1 MRSVGTPK
9 HNFSSLSHLRISL
22 FTYYFVYSFFKR
34 ARHALH
40 SLIYIHSCTYSGF
53 DDDFDEAD
61 MQLGASGGSAAAAA
75 KP

>member
-1 MRSVGTPK
+1 MLELRSTISAHFHILESPLEGTP
-9 HNFSSLSHLRISL
+9 RITFIDL
-22 FTYYFVYSFFKR
+22 
-34 ARHALH
+34 
-40 SLIYIHSCTYSGF
+40 YIHSCTFSGF